1 MFLGPMRPGNEVRGL
16 ICVQIRVML
25 RKMVNLNIRIRFKP
39 EKLSVKVDMQYV
51 MKLAC
56 MWTSLESY
64 NLLNLLQDG

>member
-1 MFLGPMRPGNEVRGL
+1 
-16 ICVQIRVML
+16 
-25 RKMVNLNIRIRFKP
+25 MVNLNIRIRFKP
-39 EKLSVKVDMQYV
+39 EKQSVKVDMQYV